1 MKTRIRSFV
10 IVSIILPF
18 IASPA
23 VAGSVNILNIF
34 TTGTPAVADE
44 VNQNFDAVKTAVNDN
59 DTHINTN
66 TGNITDLDGRL
77 DVAGPQI
84 AINTT
89 NITTNTDKIASAY
102 GTSYGFGPW
111 INLNVDTPAG
121 WVVLDSLTVDLPE
134 IRPVY
139 VDVDG
144 HGFMNDC
151 ELVIA
156 IGIDDFIIGDEST
169 RRFYSFPNGDLDTS
183 GIHSSRLY
191 LLGPG
196 SHTIYFLAQI
206 NKVGGTGYYV
216 DLNYMSITALVFGG
230 GGIQLSASRAQE
242 MRADPDVD
250 LDGLI
255 LK

>member
-44 VNQNFDAVKTAVNDN
+44 VNQNFDAVKTAVDDN
-59 DTHINTN
+59 DTHI
-66 TGNITDLDGRL
+66 
-77 DVAGPQI
+77 
-84 AINTT
+84 TT
-89 NITTNTDKIASAY
+89 NNDKIASAH
-102 GTSYGFGPW
+102 GTSYGFGEW
-111 INLNVDTPAG
+111 IILDSTTPAG
-121 WVVLDSLTVDLPE
+121 WVVLDSLTIDLPE
-134 IRPVY
+134 ERPVY

-144 HGFMNDC
+144 HGFMNNC

-156 IGIDDFIIGDEST
+156 IGIDDSINEDEST
-169 RRFYSFPNGDLDTS
+169 RRFYSFPTGDLDTS
-183 GIHSSRLY
+183 GLHSSRLY

-206 NKVGGTGYYV
+206 NRVGETGYFV
-216 DLNYMSITALVFGG
+216 NANYMSITALVFGG
-230 GGIQLSASRAQE
+230 GGIQLSASRNQE
-242 MRADPDVD
+242 MRADPGVD
-250 LDGLI
+250 PDGLF
-255 LK
+255 LE